1 LLSQKLDC
9 AVKLNALQALVAA
22 IEEGSLRAAA
32 RRIGVSQPA
41 LTKLVRELEIELAA
55 PLLERHSQGV
65 RPTAQGQV
73 LFEHALKVS
82 RELASATDQ
91 IKQLGGQMHGE
102 LNISAVPVAMMLL
115 IPETLRT
122 FSSAYPDIR
131 LRVSEELFVEQLQK
145 LRNGQVDLVVGGIPE
160 GLPSGEFITESLM
173 DTRMVV
179 VARRGSRHARAR
191 KLTELSTARWI
202 YTGTSAQ
209 TGYASRLFE
218 TNGLPAPPV
227 GAMVNSTLALMALLG
242 SGDLLGLMPEQ
253 IVSHP
258 LGQNI
263 VRVPLNEPGLSLTVG
278 VIVRSSSVVSP
289 AIRQFIAHLHR
300 AAHQLNANRM

>member
-1 LLSQKLDC
+1 M
-9 AVKLNALQALVAA
+9 KLNALQALVAA
-22 IEEGSLRAAA
+22 IEEGSLRSAA

-41 LTKLVRELEIELAA
+41 LTKLVRELEVELAA

-65 RPTAQGQV
+65 RPTPQGQV
-73 LFEHALKVS
+73 MFEHALKVS

-91 IKQLGGQMHGE
+91 IQQLGGQMRGE
-102 LNISAVPVAMMLL
+102 LNVAAVPVAMMLL

-122 FSSAYPDIR
+122 YSRTFPDIR
-131 LRVSEELFVEQLQK
+131 LRVSEELFIDQLQK
-145 LRNGQVDLVVGGIPE
+145 LRSGQVDLVVGGIPA

-173 DTRMVV
+173 ETRMVV

-191 KLTELSTARWI
+191 RLAELSDASWV

-218 TNGLPAPPV
+218 SHNLPAPPV
-227 GAMVNSTLALMALLG
+227 GAMVNSTLALLALIG
-242 SGDLLGLMPEQ
+242 SGDMLGLMPKQ
-253 IVSHP
+253 IVSQP
-258 LGQNI
+258 LAGQDI
-263 VRVPLNEPGLSLTVG
+263 VEVPLQEPGLLLTVG
-278 VIVRSSSVVSP
+278 VIVRRGSVVSP

-300 AAHQLNANRM
+300 AAHHLSSKDL

>member
-1 LLSQKLDC
+1 M
-9 AVKLNALQALVAA
+9 KLNALQALVAA

-82 RELASATDQ
+82 RELANATDQ
-91 IKQLGGQMHGE
+91 IQQLGGQMRGE
-102 LNISAVPVAMMLL
+102 LNVAAVPVAMMLL

-122 FSSAYPDIR
+122 FSRAFPDIR

-191 KLTELSTARWI
+191 KLAELSTAHWV
-202 YTGTSAQ
+202 YTGTSVQ

-218 TNGLPAPPV
+218 AHGLPAPPV
-227 GAMVNSTLALMALLG
+227 GAMVNSTLALLALMG

-263 VRVPLNEPGLSLTVG
+263 TRVPLEEPGLPLAVG
-278 VIVRSSSVVSP
+278 TIIRSGSVVSP
-289 AIRQFIAHLHR
+289 AIRQFTAHLQR
-300 AAHQLNANRM
+300 AAHQLKKH

>member
-1 LLSQKLDC
+1 MELSQNLTC
-9 AVKLNALQALVAA
+9 AMKLNALQALVAA

-91 IKQLGGQMHGE
+91 IQQLGGQMRGE
-102 LNISAVPVAMMLL
+102 LNVAAVPVAMMLL

-122 FSSAYPDIR
+122 FSRAFPDIR

-191 KLTELSTARWI
+191 KLAELSTAHWV
-202 YTGTSAQ
+202 YTGTSVQ

-218 TNGLPAPPV
+218 AHGLPAPPV
-227 GAMVNSTLALMALLG
+227 GAMVNSTLALLALIG
-242 SGDLLGLMPEQ
+242 SGELLGLMPEQ

-258 LGQNI
+258 LAGQDI
-263 VRVPLNEPGLSLTVG
+263 ARVPLEEPGLPLTVG
-278 VIVRSSSVVSP
+278 TIIRSGSVVSP
-289 AIRQFIAHLHR
+289 AIRQFTAHLQR
-300 AAHQLNANRM
+300 AAHQLKKH

>member
-1 LLSQKLDC
+1 M
-9 AVKLNALQALVAA
+9 KLNALQALVAA
-22 IEEGSLRAAA
+22 VEEGSLRAAA

-65 RPTAQGQV
+65 RPTAQGQI
-73 LFEHALKVS
+73 LFEHAVKVS
-82 RELASATDQ
+82 RELVSATDQ
-91 IKQLGGQMHGE
+91 IQQLGGQMRGE
-102 LNISAVPVAMMLL
+102 LNIAAVPVAMMLL

-122 FSSAYPDIR
+122 FSRAFPDIR

-173 DTRMVV
+173 NTRMVV

-191 KLTELSTARWI
+191 RLAELSNAHWV

-218 TNGLPAPPV
+218 ANGLPPPPV

-242 SGDLLGLMPEQ
+242 SGELLGLMPEQ

-258 LGQNI
+258 LGQDI
-263 VRVPLNEPGLSLTVG
+263 ARVPLEEPGLPLTVG
-278 VIVRSSSVVSP
+278 TIIRSGSVVSP

-300 AAHQLNANRM
+300 AAHQLGKSSQAPA

>member
-1 LLSQKLDC
+1 M
-9 AVKLNALQALVAA
+9 KLNALQALVAA
-22 IEEGSLRAAA
+22 VEEGSLRAAA

-41 LTKLVRELEIELAA
+41 LTKLVRELERELAA

-73 LFEHALKVS
+73 LFEHALKVA

-91 IKQLGGQMHGE
+91 IQQLGGQMRGE
-102 LNISAVPVAMMLL
+102 LNIAAVPVAMMLL

-122 FSSAYPDIR
+122 FSRAYPDIR

-145 LRNGQVDLVVGGIPE
+145 LRNGQVDLVVGGIPD
-160 GLPSGEFITESLM
+160 GLPSGEFVTERLM
-173 DTRMVV
+173 DTTMVV

-191 KLTELSTARWI
+191 QLTELSQAHWV

-218 TNGLPAPPV
+218 VNGLPPPPA
-227 GAMVNSTLALMALLG
+227 GAMVNSTLALLALIG
-242 SGDLLGLMPEQ
+242 SGDLLGLMPSQ
-253 IVSHP
+253 IVAQP
-258 LGQNI
+258 LAGQDI
-263 VRVPLNEPGLSLTVG
+263 VQVPLEQAGLPLSVG
-278 VIVRSSSVVSP
+278 VIVRSGSVVSP

-300 AAHQLNANRM
+300 AAHQLGQTR

>member
-1 LLSQKLDC
+1 MKLH
-9 AVKLNALQALVAA
+9 ALQALVVAV
-22 IEEGSLRAAA
+22 EEGSLRAAA

-65 RPTAQGQV
+65 RPTPQGQV
-73 LFEHALKVS
+73 LFEHAVKVG

-91 IKQLGGQMHGE
+91 IQQLGGQMRGE
-102 LNISAVPVAMMLL
+102 LNIAAVPVAMMLL

-122 FSSAYPDIR
+122 FSRAYPDIR

-160 GLPSGEFITESLM
+160 GLPSGEFVTESLM

-179 VARRGSRHARAR
+179 VARRGSRHAQAR
-191 KLTELSTARWI
+191 RLAALSAAHWV
-202 YTGTSAQ
+202 YTGTSTQ

-218 TNGLPAPPV
+218 AYGLAAPPV

-253 IVSHP
+253 IVAHP
-258 LGQNI
+258 LGQDI
-263 VRVPLNEPGLSLTVG
+263 VRVPLEEPGLPLTVG
-278 VIVRSSSVVSP
+278 AIVRSRSVVSP

-300 AAHQLNANRM
+300 AAHHLKSNRA

>member
-1 LLSQKLDC
+1 MKF
-9 AVKLNALQALVAA
+9 NALQALVAA

-73 LFEHALKVS
+73 LFEHALKVA
-82 RELASATDQ
+82 RELTSAADQ
-91 IKQLGGQMHGE
+91 IQQLGGQMRGE
-102 LNISAVPVAMMLL
+102 LNVAAVPVAMMLL
-115 IPETLRT
+115 IPDTLRT
-122 FSSAYPDIR
+122 FSRAFPDIR

-160 GLPSGEFITESLM
+160 GLPSGEFIAEPLM
-173 DTRMVV
+173 TTRMVV

-191 KLTELSTARWI
+191 KLSELSQAHWI
-202 YTGTSAQ
+202 YTGTSVQ

-218 TNGLPAPPV
+218 SHGMPAPPV
-227 GAMVNSTLALMALLG
+227 GAMVNSTLALLALIG

-253 IVSHP
+253 IVSRP
-258 LGQNI
+258 LGQEI
-263 VRVPLNEPGLSLTVG
+263 TRVPLEEPGLPLTVG
-278 VIVRSSSVVSP
+278 TIIRSGSVVSP
-289 AIRQFIAHLHR
+289 VIRQFTAHLQR
-300 AAHQLNANRM
+300 AAHQLNKT